1 MGLVALALFA
11 VSGLKQGTLPP
22 YKDARLPIEKR
33 VEDLLRRM
41 TLEEKLNQL
50 RCDGSLWEG
59 KIGTTGYGQ
68 TFDILRPL
76 RSLESAWRANEVQR
90 MAQKNRL
97 GIPIV
102 IHDEALHGLI
112 GNGTTSFP
120 QSIGMAATWDP
131 AMTGRVAAAIAE
143 EARARGVRHVLAPV
157 INVVRDARWGRVEET
172 YGEDPL
178 LTSRM
183 GVAYVKAFETRGVA
197 TNPKHYVVNAG
208 DGGHDSYA
216 IDISERQLREVYLPP
231 FEAVVKEGGA
241 STLMSSYNSVNGRA
255 MSANHWLLT
264 DILRGEW
271 GFKGWVASDYGATEG
286 IQSSHHQ
293 TANDKETAAAA
304 LNAGMDGEWPSV
316 RIWGK
321 GLDDAVAEGLISRKT
336 IDESVRRVLRIKFK
350 TGMFEDPWADP
361 EHVLQIVQ
369 SPAHRA
375 VALEAA
381 REAMTL
387 LKNDKNTLPLKKSI
401 RSIAVIGPKAKDGIP
416 LGGYS
421 GVNVPTVSV
430 FDGIRAKVGP
440 EVTVEWA
447 MGSRFGEEREF
458 PPIQG
463 SVFRDLRGEY
473 FDNQELNGTPKVVRS
488 DLQLSFD
495 WASGAPDPSIPNDH
509 FSVRWTGKI
518 VPEKSGD
525 YTLSLRADD
534 GVRLW
539 VDGKKLIDDWSVHPA
554 KASEAKLH
562 VEAGVPLDM
571 RLEYFEE
578 AGEASVQLGWG
589 LDSGVSPE
597 IDEAVDLAKRSDV
610 AVVVAGIVE
619 GEGQD
624 RAFLGLPGTQEE
636 TIRRIAAT
644 GTPVVVVL
652 IAGAPVTMEG
662 WIDRV
667 PAILDAWYPGQEGG
681 TAIADALFGDVNP
694 GGKLPMTFPRDVA
707 QCPVYYAIPPSGRGY
722 DYVNLT
728 GKPRFPFGFGLSYT
742 TFGYSNLRI
751 SPDRAGKS
759 SPVTVSFDVQNTGT
773 VAGDEV
779 AQLYLHQAVSSIVR
793 PMKELKDFA
802 RLRLAPGEKKTV
814 AFTLKPD
821 AMALWNDRMKRVI
834 ESGRFEVMVGS
845 SSDDIRLRGSFN
857 EVP

>member
-33 VEDLLRRM
+33 VEDLLSRM

-50 RCDGSLWEG
+50 RCDGSLWER

-76 RSLESAWRANEVQR
+76 RSLESAQRANEVQR

-157 INVVRDARWGRVEET
+157 INVIRDARWGRVEET

-183 GVAYVKAFETRGVA
+183 GVAYVKAFESRGVA

-241 STLMSSYNSVNGRA
+241 SSLMSSYNSLNGRA

-316 RIWGK
+316 HIWGK

-387 LKNDKNTLPLKKSI
+387 LKNDNGTLPLKKSM

-430 FDGIRAKVGP
+430 FDGIRAEVGP
-440 EVTVEWA
+440 GVKVEWA

-473 FDNQELNGTPKVVRS
+473 FDNQELSGTPKVVRS

-495 WASGAPDPSIPNDH
+495 WASGSPDPSIPNDH

-562 VEAGVPLDM
+562 VEAGVPLDI

-589 LDSGVSPE
+589 LDSGVAPE
-597 IDEAVDLAKRSDV
+597 IDEAVELAKRSDV

-624 RAFLGLPGTQEE
+624 RALLGLPGTQEE

-694 GGKLPMTFPRDVA
+694 GGKLPITFPRDVA
-707 QCPVYYAIPPSGRGY
+707 QCPVYYGIAPSGRGY

-751 SPDRAGKS
+751 SPDKAGKNA
-759 SPVTVSFDVQNTGT
+759 PVTVSFDVQNTGP

-793 PMKELKDFA
+793 PMKELKEFA
-802 RLRLAPGEKKTV
+802 RVRLAPGEKKTV
-814 AFTLKPD
+814 TFTLKPD
-821 AMALWNDRMKRVI
+821 AMALWNERMKRVI
-834 ESGRFEVMVGS
+834 EPGRFEVMIGS